1 MILFSIL
8 LSFALLYILNIKRIY
23 DEEMEIIRDLKD
35 KDIIEDTKISC
46 WNETN

>member
-46 WNETN
+46 WKNEI